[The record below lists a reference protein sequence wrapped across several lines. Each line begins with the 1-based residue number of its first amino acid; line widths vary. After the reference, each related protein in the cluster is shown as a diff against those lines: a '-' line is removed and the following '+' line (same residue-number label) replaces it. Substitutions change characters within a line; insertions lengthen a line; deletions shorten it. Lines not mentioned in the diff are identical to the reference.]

1 MEKKLKKI
9 MFNDKYCLTQ
19 AVLEGRK
26 TQTRRI
32 INGLPTNMVG
42 MELITI
48 IKSHREYDEQ
58 YKVLACHTT
67 DHLGRTINIPYQV
80 GEEVAVA
87 QNYQYAGYSKD
98 QYQEVYYDKPH
109 DVQFDG
115 DDYVSQVSGYVQ
127 MPFDKLKGWNN
138 KMFVR
143 ADLMPHR
150 IKMTNLN
157 IERLQ
162 DISEDDCLKEG
173 IKRKNNRYLVENQ
186 KGVCFYTN
194 DARLAFRC
202 LIDKICGKGTW
213 EKNPYVFVYDFELI
227 K

>member
-19 AVLEGRK
+19 AVLEGWK
-26 TQTRRI
+26 MQTRRI
-32 INGLPTNMVG
+32 INGIPTNMVG
-42 MELITI
+42 MEIINI

-67 DHLGRTINIPYQV
+67 DHLGKTINIPYQV

-87 QNYQYAGYSKD
+87 QSYESIANEGGNILADMLQDETTFKKEYCGAC
-98 QYQEVYYDKPH
+98 
-109 DVQFDG
+109 
-115 DDYVSQVSGYVQ
+115 
-127 MPFDKLKGWNN
+127 WTN
-138 KMFVR
+138 KMFVK
-143 ADLMPHR
+143 ANLMPHR

-162 DISEDDCLKEG
+162 DISEEDCLKEG

-194 DARLAFRC
+194 DARLAFRF

-213 EKNPYVFVYDFELI
+213 EKNPYVYAYDFELI